1 MAQTL
6 NLARDN
12 LDLCP
17 LPSDVTLQLL
27 PPDLYQSN
35 VANLSSTDE
44 DALHIFSDELT
55 AMGGGRDGTQV
66 GSLGHNG
73 AVFKRAKNPQK
84 WPCRVADQ
92 LHRK

>member
-55 AMGGGRDGTQV
+55 AMGGGGVTGLRWAHWDTMELCSSEQKTPKN
-66 GSLGHNG
+66 GH
-73 AVFKRAKNPQK
+73 VE
-84 WPCRVADQ
+84 
-92 LHRK
+92 